1 MLERRLISKK
11 EIKEKSKGDRKR
23 EEERRGVIKVGGAIT
38 RSRDNAHA
46 TSRRIL
52 RQPVNVP
59 CTVPCNAPAT
69 LYAAF
74 HDTYGGK
81 PATLQYDQLPDRDNK
96 FIIQLVRERT
106 NSSYPAYRISPHL
119 LYVSASRFYSRRF
132 SARSNRLYQHVY
144 GYQRPHSNSF
154 CVIGLCS

>member
-1 MLERRLISKK
+1 MAMLERRLISKK

-52 RQPVNVP
+52 RQPVKVP

-69 LYAAF
+69 FYATF
-74 HDTYGGK
+74 YDTYGGK
-81 PATLQYDQLPDRDNK
+81 PATLQYDQLPDRDTK
-96 FIIQLVRERT
+96 LIIQYEKEQTQDSLRT
-106 NSSYPAYRISPHL
+106 ALLCICVSPHL
-119 LYVSASRFYSRRF
+119 DSTEE
-132 SARSNRLYQHVY
+132 
-144 GYQRPHSNSF
+144 
-154 CVIGLCS
+154 